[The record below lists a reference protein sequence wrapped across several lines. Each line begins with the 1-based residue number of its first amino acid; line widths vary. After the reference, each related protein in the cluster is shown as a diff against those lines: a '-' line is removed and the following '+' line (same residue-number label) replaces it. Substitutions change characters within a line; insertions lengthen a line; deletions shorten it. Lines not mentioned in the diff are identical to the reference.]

1 MLERIELTLLCSFVQ
16 ILNRPVDPRPLDQQ
30 AQVAAAVAAAQPAL
44 AIPPAVPQL
53 PLLPQQVITAGIR
66 KDCIRLRGLPY
77 EAQVEHILE
86 FLGDHAKR
94 IAYRGVHMIY
104 NAQVSLAFIFV
115 LAWCFLCW
123 KNTRVGCTRSEVVKV
138 NNRSA
143 WVIGLTRTGTEEIVN
158 PKRKL
163 HLSRLCLTPVAR
175 MTALSIFYYNLCRI
189 RLSVYSPLVTMISR
203 LCSVNYSPM
212 TYYWTVPLILEWT
225 THISLGN

>member
-1 MLERIELTLLCSFVQ
+1 
-16 ILNRPVDPRPLDQQ
+16 
-30 AQVAAAVAAAQPAL
+30 
-44 AIPPAVPQL
+44 
-53 PLLPQQVITAGIR
+53 
-66 KDCIRLRGLPY
+66 
-77 EAQVEHILE
+77 
-86 FLGDHAKR
+86 
-94 IAYRGVHMIY
+94 
-104 NAQVSLAFIFV
+104 
-115 LAWCFLCW
+115 
-123 KNTRVGCTRSEVVKV
+123 VKV